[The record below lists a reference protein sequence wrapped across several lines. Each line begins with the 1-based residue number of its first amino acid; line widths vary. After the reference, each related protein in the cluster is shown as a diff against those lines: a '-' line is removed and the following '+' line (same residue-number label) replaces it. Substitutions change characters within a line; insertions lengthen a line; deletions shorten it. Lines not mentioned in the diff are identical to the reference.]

1 MRPKCEQ
8 ETCTED
14 AIFKVY
20 LENEIAPKIL
30 CGAHAAEKIAL
41 VATRMERIK

>member
-1 MRPKCEQ
+1 MRPQCES
-8 ETCTED
+8 CTKP

-20 LENEIAPKIL
+20 LETEIAPKIL
-30 CGAHAAEKIAL
+30 CGDHAAEKIAL